1 MRRNLILNGLA
12 ALVLMT
18 GCGHDGKL
26 PRQQASPELDAA
38 FAEYLQAI
46 ADAGQ
51 DIHSIMILQHGK
63 VVEEKWM
70 GEGHPDSTHIM
81 NSVSKT
87 FTATAV
93 GLAIAEGKL
102 NLEDKVVDFF
112 PEKVP
117 ENASDTLKSVTV
129 RHLLTMNCGHGTDP
143 TYAARQGDKDWVTAF
158 LEWPIDHEPGTYYCY
173 NTIGTYVLS
182 EIVQKVTGQKVN
194 DYLEPRL
201 WKPLD
206 IDKPYWEESPT
217 GANCGGWGLYLKTE
231 DMAKMGQLLLQEGK
245 WKGSQIL
252 PAEWVR
258 EASSRL
264 VWSVPSMLTPELC
277 ERFGMTEENSDWLQG
292 YGYQMWRCRHNAFRA
307 DGANGQYIIVLPDQ
321 DAVIA
326 MTANLRDMQGE
337 INLVWDHILPALKN
351 E

>member
-1 MRRNLILNGLA
+1 MRNFLFVNCLA
-12 ALVLMT
+12 ALILVT

-26 PRQQASPELDAA
+26 PRKQASPGLDAA
-38 FAEYLQAI
+38 FAAYLQAK
-46 ADAGQ
+46 DEAGQ

-63 VVEEKWM
+63 VLEEKWM
-70 GEGHPDSTHIM
+70 SEGQPDSAHIM

-93 GLAIAEGKL
+93 GLAIAEGRL
-102 NLEDKVVDFF
+102 SLEDKVVDFF
-112 PEKVP
+112 PDKVP

-143 TYAARQGDKDWVTAF
+143 TFAVRQGEKDWVTAF
-158 LEWPIDHEPGTYYCY
+158 LEWPVDHEPGSYYCY

-201 WKPLD
+201 WKPLG
-206 IDKPYWEESPT
+206 INKPHWEESPT

-245 WKGSQIL
+245 WKGRRIL
-252 PAEWVR
+252 PAEWLGHYWR
-258 EASSRL
+258 QWLPWEDESRPYGNK
-264 VWSVPSMLTPELC
+264 SPESI
-277 ERFGMTEENSDWLQG
+277 EN
-292 YGYQMWRCRHNAFRA
+292 A
-307 DGANGQYIIVLPDQ
+307 
-321 DAVIA
+321 
-326 MTANLRDMQGE
+326 
-337 INLVWDHILPALKN
+337 
-351 E
+351 

>member
-1 MRRNLILNGLA
+1 MNRIFFLNCLA
-12 ALVLMT
+12 ALVLVT

-26 PRQQASPELDAA
+26 PRKQASPELDAA
-38 FAEYLQAI
+38 FAAYLQAK
-46 ADAGQ
+46 DEAGQ

-63 VVEEKWM
+63 VLEEKWM
-70 GEGHPDSTHIM
+70 SEGQPDSAHIM

-93 GLAIAEGKL
+93 GLAIAEGRMG
-102 NLEDKVVDFF
+102 LEDKIVDYF
-112 PEKVP
+112 PDKVP

-143 TYAARQGDKDWVTAF
+143 TAAARQGDKDWVTAF
-158 LEWPIDHEPGTYYCY
+158 LEWPITHEPGTYYCY

-182 EIVQKVTGQKVN
+182 EIVQKVTGQKIN

-201 WKPLD
+201 WEPLG
-206 IDKPYWEESPT
+206 IEKPYWEESPT

-231 DMAKMGQLLLQEGK
+231 DMAKMGQLFLQEGM
-245 WKGSQIL
+245 WNGRRIL

-264 VWSVPSMLTPELC
+264 VWSVPHMLTPELC

-292 YGYQMWRCRHNAFRA
+292 YGYQMWRCRHNAYRA

-321 DAVIA
+321 DAVVA

-337 INLVWDHILPALKN
+337 INLIWEHILPALK
-351 E
+351 

>member
-1 MRRNLILNGLA
+1 MRNFLFVNCLA
-12 ALVLMT
+12 ALILVT

-26 PRQQASPELDAA
+26 PRKQASPGLDAA
-38 FAEYLQAI
+38 FAAYLQAK
-46 ADAGQ
+46 DEAGQ

-63 VVEEKWM
+63 VLEEKWM
-70 GEGHPDSTHIM
+70 SEGQPDSAHIM

-93 GLAIAEGKL
+93 GLAIAEGRL
-102 NLEDKVVDFF
+102 SLEDKVVDFF
-112 PEKVP
+112 PDKVP

-143 TYAARQGDKDWVTAF
+143 TFAVRQGEKDWVTAF
-158 LEWPIDHEPGTYYCY
+158 LEWPVDHEPGSYYCY

-201 WKPLD
+201 WKPLG
-206 IDKPYWEESPT
+206 INKPHWEESPT

-245 WKGSQIL
+245 WKGRRIL

-258 EASSRL
+258 EASSNL
-264 VWSVPSMLTPELC
+264 VWSVPHMLTPELC
-277 ERFGMTEENSDWLQG
+277 ERIGMTKENSDWLQG
-292 YGYQMWRCRHNAFRA
+292 YGYQMWRCRHNAYRA

>member
-1 MRRNLILNGLA
+1 MRPLTIVNCLA
-12 ALVLMT
+12 ALVFLT
-18 GCGHDGKL
+18 GCGHDSGKL
-26 PRQQASPELDAA
+26 PRKQASEEMDAA
-38 FAEYLQAI
+38 FENYLRAK
-46 ADAGQ
+46 DEAGQ

-63 VVEEKWM
+63 VLEEKWM
-70 GEGHPDSTHIM
+70 SEGQPDSAHIM

-93 GLAIAEGKL
+93 GLAIAEGRMG
-102 NLEDKVVDFF
+102 LEDKVVDYF
-112 PEKVP
+112 PDKVP

-143 TYAARQGDKDWVTAF
+143 TAAARQGDKDWVTAF
-158 LEWPIDHEPGTYYCY
+158 LEWPITHEPGTYYCY

-182 EIVQKVTGQKVN
+182 EIVQKVTGQKIN

-201 WKPLD
+201 WEPLG

-231 DMAKMGQLLLQEGK
+231 DMAKVGQLFLQEGK
-245 WKGSQIL
+245 WNGRRIL

-258 EASSRL
+258 EASSRQ
-264 VWSVPSMLTPELC
+264 VWSVPHMLTPELC

-292 YGYQMWRCRHNAFRA
+292 YGYQMWRCRHNAYRA

-337 INLVWDHILPALKN
+337 INLIWDYILPALK
-351 E
+351 

>member
-1 MRRNLILNGLA
+1 MRNFLFVNCLA
-12 ALVLMT
+12 ALILAT

-26 PRQQASPELDAA
+26 PRKQASPELDAA
-38 FAEYLQAI
+38 FAAYLQAK
-46 ADAGQ
+46 DEAGQ

-63 VVEEKWM
+63 VLEEKWM
-70 GEGHPDSTHIM
+70 SEGQPDSAHIM

-87 FTATAV
+87 FTAMAV
-93 GLAIAEGKL
+93 GLAIAEGRL
-102 NLEDKVVDFF
+102 SLEDKVVDFF
-112 PEKVP
+112 PDKVP
-117 ENASDTLKSVTV
+117 ENASDTLRSVTV
-129 RHLLTMNCGHGTDP
+129 RNLLTMNCGHGSDP
-143 TYAARQGDKDWVTAF
+143 TFAARQGDKDWVAVF
-158 LEWPIDHEPGTYYCY
+158 LEWPITHEPGTYYCY

-182 EIVQKVTGQKVN
+182 EIVQKVTGEKVN

-201 WKPLD
+201 WDPLG
-206 IDKPYWEESPT
+206 IEKPYWEESPT

-245 WKGSQIL
+245 WKGRRIL

-258 EASSRL
+258 EAASNL
-264 VWSVPSMLTPELC
+264 VWSVPHMLTPELC
-277 ERFGMTEENSDWLQG
+277 ERIGMTKENSDWLQG
-292 YGYQMWRCRHNAFRA
+292 YGYQMWRCRHNAYRA

-337 INLVWDHILPALKN
+337 INLVWDYILPALKN

>member
-1 MRRNLILNGLA
+1 MRHLLIVNCLA
-12 ALVLMT
+12 ALVFLT
-18 GCGHDGKL
+18 GCGRDSNL
-26 PRQQASPELDAA
+26 PRKQASPELDAA
-38 FAEYLQAI
+38 FAAYLQAK
-46 ADAGQ
+46 DEAGQ
-51 DIHSIMILQHGK
+51 DIHSIMILQHGS

-70 GEGHPDSTHIM
+70 SEGKPDSAHIM

-93 GLAIAEGKL
+93 GLAIAEGKMSL
-102 NLEDKVVDFF
+102 DDKVVDYF
-112 PEKVP
+112 PDKVP
-117 ENASDTLKSVTV
+117 ANASDTLKSVTV

-143 TYAARQGDKDWVTAF
+143 TSAARQGGKDWVTAF
-158 LEWPIDHEPGTYYCY
+158 LEWPITHEPGTYYCY

-182 EIVQKVTGQKVN
+182 EIVQQVTGQKIN

-201 WKPLD
+201 WEPLG

-231 DMAKMGQLLLQEGK
+231 DMAKMGQLLLQEGM
-245 WKGSQIL
+245 WKGRRIL

-264 VWSVPSMLTPELC
+264 VWSVPHMLTPELC

-292 YGYQMWRCRHNAFRA
+292 YGYQMWRCRHNAYRA

-337 INLVWDHILPALKN
+337 INLVWDYILPALK
-351 E
+351 